1 MTTEH
6 TIDATNRTL
15 GRIASEAAS
24 VIMGKN
30 TSAFARNV
38 LPKVKVNIVNASKTK
53 ITEKKMN
60 EKEYFRFSGYPGG
73 RKSEK
78 LGRVIEKA
86 GYEEVFRK
94 AVYGML
100 PKNKLRK
107 DMMKN
112 LVVTD

>member
-1 MTTEH
+1 MTNLY
-6 TIDATNRTL
+6 TIDASGRTI

-30 TSAFARNV
+30 SSAFTKNI
-38 LPKVKVNIVNASKTK
+38 LTKVKVSIVNASKSK
-53 ITEKKMN
+53 ITDKKLL
-60 EKEYFRFSGYPGG
+60 EKEYFHFTGHPGG
-73 RKSEK
+73 RKSVT
-78 LGRVIEKA
+78 LGRLIEKS

-107 DMMKN
+107 EMMKN
-112 LVVTD
+112 LEVTD